1 MGADK
6 TCLSVDLSALDVLFG
21 SNPDTSGADPS
32 CPLIT
37 ADDLFKSFLAEED
50 RSKTVMYNPKECFTN
65 TNLGKLQVNVKRAT
79 ETKFE
84 VDFIFKSS
92 DFMNTAGGG
101 SLKGVE
107 GTWCSTRLTVLIPT
121 TTHQRVAGP
130 NGLGVAMATLSVMGV
145 KAAAH
150 LTGTKNAIGKWALTV
165 ELTPTLTRL
174 LTVMVVVVV
183 SARAAR
189 YKMPQWAPR
198 RSLQPSCCDEP
209 QLRCPDVFFHLFDHR
224 LVDGKVG
231 AVTFLGDIP
240 TSLIKVD
247 I

>member
-21 SNPDTSGADPS
+21 SNPDTTGADPS

-130 NGLGVAMATLSVMGV
+130 NGLGVAMATLSSMGV

-150 LTGTKNAIGKWALTV
+150 LTLTKNAIGKWTLTV

-174 LTVMVVVVV
+174 LTPTLTRLLTVMVVVVVVVVV

-198 RSLQPSCCDEP
+198 RSPQPSCCDEP

-231 AVTFLGDIP
+231 RLLF
-240 TSLIKVD
+240 
-247 I
+247 